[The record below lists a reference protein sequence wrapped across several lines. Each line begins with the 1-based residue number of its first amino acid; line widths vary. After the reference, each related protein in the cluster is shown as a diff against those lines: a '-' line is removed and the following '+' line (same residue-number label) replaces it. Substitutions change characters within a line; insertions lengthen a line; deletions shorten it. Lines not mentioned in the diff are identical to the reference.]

1 MKVGKTT
8 HFRYGD
14 GHAHEQL
21 TGGFTRNIATKL
33 SCAIDL
39 TRNWGYDVTYSEQT
53 LAKRLRHDSLGVRT
67 RQIGNRGL
75 VNPNSHCFQ
84 YGLFLSLSGF
94 IVWCRTFVA
103 ELSFFVKIESL
114 SPTHHPS
121 LLKSAH
127 LFDPI
132 WLYTQAAPYFL
143 AAASTSRLTDTIGLR
158 HSRLEISVRLHQKFL
173 SARQP

>member
-1 MKVGKTT
+1 MD
-8 HFRYGD
+8 FRYGD
-14 GHAHEQL
+14 GHAHEL
-21 TGGFTRNIATKL
+21 LPGGFTRNIATRP
-33 SCAIDL
+33 SYAIDL